1 MDKMNDSFSDKFL
14 DFCYEVLVFNTCN
27 SEIGKIQIR
36 KQIELCRKY
45 EISFR
50 AFSQVLLEYKSFI
63 DELGDGDD

>member
-14 DFCYEVLVFNTCN
+14 DFCYEVLAFNTCN
-27 SEIGKIQIR
+27 SEIGKTQIR

-45 EISFR
+45 GISFR